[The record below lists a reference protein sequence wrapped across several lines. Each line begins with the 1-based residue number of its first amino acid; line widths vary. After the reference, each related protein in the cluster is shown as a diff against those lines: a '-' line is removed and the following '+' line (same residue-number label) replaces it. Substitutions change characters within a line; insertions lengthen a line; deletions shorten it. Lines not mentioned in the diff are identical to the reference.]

1 MTDVNTNR
9 DMSVCVLLRFTY
21 NMVRVAFCSWRVH
34 FLLTNSRIVHALMIA
49 ANVLSLHCAK
59 MPYDPT
65 PQICLAF
72 GEDCQVMMR
81 NRMGATKAI
90 SFGMRLAVFK
100 KICIVL
106 TCTVCEINL
115 RSPFAHKGGDV

>member
-21 NMVRVAFCSWRVH
+21 NRQGEGG
-34 FLLTNSRIVHALMIA
+34 LLLMEITFSFDESRIFHALMIA

-81 NRMGATKAI
+81 NRIGATKAI
-90 SFGMRLAVFK
+90 SFCMRLAVFK
-100 KICIVL
+100 KYVL
-106 TCTVCEINL
+106 YLHALCVRTI
-115 RSPFAHKGGDV
+115 

>member
-1 MTDVNTNR
+1 
-9 DMSVCVLLRFTY
+9 MSVYLILIFYLHAYMIQQVESGLLL
-21 NMVRVAFCSWRVH
+21 MEIAFS
-34 FLLTNSRIVHALMIA
+34 FDESRIVHALMIA

-65 PQICLAF
+65 PLICLAF

-90 SFGMRLAVFK
+90 SFGMHLAVFK
-100 KICIVL
+100 RYVL
-106 TCTVCEINL
+106 YIHVLCVRTT
-115 RSPFAHKGGDV
+115 

>member
-1 MTDVNTNR
+1 MIQQGEGG
-9 DMSVCVLLRFTY
+9 LLL
-21 NMVRVAFCSWRVH
+21 MDIAFS
-34 FLLTNSRIVHALMIA
+34 FDESRIVHALMIA

-59 MPYDPT
+59 MPFDPT

-90 SFGMRLAVFK
+90 SFGMRFWLF
-100 KICIVL
+100 
-106 TCTVCEINL
+106 
-115 RSPFAHKGGDV
+115 

>member
-1 MTDVNTNR
+1 MEI
-9 DMSVCVLLRFTY
+9 
-21 NMVRVAFCSWRVH
+21 AFS
-34 FLLTNSRIVHALMIA
+34 FDESRIVHALMIA

-90 SFGMRLAVFK
+90 SFGMRFCIFVFNK
-100 KICIVL
+100 YILYLHVL
-106 TCTVCEINL
+106 YVRTI
-115 RSPFAHKGGDV
+115 

>member
-1 MTDVNTNR
+1 MER
-9 DMSVCVLLRFTY
+9 
-21 NMVRVAFCSWRVH
+21 AFS
-34 FLLTNSRIVHALMIA
+34 FDESRIVHALMIA

-81 NRMGATKAI
+81 NRMGATEAN
-90 SFGMRLAVFK
+90 SFGMRLAV
-100 KICIVL
+100 IENMY
-106 TCTVCEINL
+106 CTYMYCV
-115 RSPFAHKGGDV
+115 